1 MFPNLKEVHA
11 NTVDNLTDG
20 YRKTGMAMMLGTG
33 GDMEQGTLDAS
44 EMFYEP
50 DKYDLLSF
58 SND

>member
-20 YRKTGMAMMLGTG
+20 YRKTGMLMLLGTG

-50 DKYDLLSF
+50 DKYDILAFENL
-58 SND
+58 